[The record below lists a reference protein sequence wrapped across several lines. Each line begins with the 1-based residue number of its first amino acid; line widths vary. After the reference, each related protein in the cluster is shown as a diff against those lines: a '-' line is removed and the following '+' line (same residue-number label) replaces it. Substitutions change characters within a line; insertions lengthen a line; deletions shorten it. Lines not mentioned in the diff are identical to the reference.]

1 MQNNSVVDDDP
12 YRAPRAG
19 HQGGGHI
26 IYEDVRVFSFS
37 QRINRLRYACYGF
50 TAWLVLALAA
60 LLFYILAAAVLAE
73 QALKIALVVFFVGV
87 AILGVVYFVA
97 LTIRRLHDVGK
108 SGWWILLFLSP
119 LAAIPIMLTMPTA
132 SLVLFLVQLVSPLF
146 SLYLL
151 VAEGESVNRY
161 GTPNPPN
168 SLLVSFF
175 GGICWVLT
183 VLSLLLQVT
192 VVGLEYVAPEML
204 DKYLGHSSQ
213 GDIQQFEQLFE
224 ELRKQ

>member
-1 MQNNSVVDDDP
+1 MQNNTVVDDDP

-37 QRINRLRYACYGF
+37 QRINRLRYACYSF
-50 TAWLVLALAA
+50 TAWLVLALAS
-60 LLFYILAAAVLAE
+60 LLFYVLASAVLPE
-73 QALKIALVVFFVGV
+73 QALNIAFIVFIAV
-87 AILGVVYFVA
+87 AGILGVVYFIA
-97 LTIRRLHDVGK
+97 LTIRRLHDLGR
-108 SGWWILLFLSP
+108 SGWLIVLFLSP
-119 LAAIPIMLTMPTA
+119 FAAIPIMLTMPTA
-132 SLVLFLVQLVSPLF
+132 SLLLFLVQLVSPLF
-146 SLYLL
+146 SLYLM

-168 SLLVSFF
+168 SMLVSFF
-175 GGICWVLT
+175 GGICWVIT
-183 VLSLLLQVT
+183 VLTLLLQVV

-213 GDIQQFEQLFE
+213 GDIQQFERLFD